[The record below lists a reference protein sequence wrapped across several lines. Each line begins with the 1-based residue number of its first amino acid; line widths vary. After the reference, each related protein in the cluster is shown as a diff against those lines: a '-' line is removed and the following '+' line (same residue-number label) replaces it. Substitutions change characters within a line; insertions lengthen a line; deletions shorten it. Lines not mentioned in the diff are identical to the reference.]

1 MSRMKSK
8 DTPLAEL
15 TLRKYERPYKLK
27 GRDLA
32 TKICLSLGLLQPGD
46 SRDVVVDVFYA
57 LLLHEKLTAI
67 QIEDEVI
74 ALRKKH
80 KLAMQGIA
88 ASNLRRQLRR
98 LRELFLV
105 EKIGTEYRIN
115 ERETLSNIYKEKIEQ
130 FLLRSITERLS
141 EYFAAADNEFFGKT
155 ADARPGKKAEQKE

>member
-1 MSRMKSK
+1 M
-8 DTPLAEL
+8 
-15 TLRKYERPYKLK
+15 
-27 GRDLA
+27 
-32 TKICLSLGLLQPGD
+32 
-46 SRDVVVDVFYA
+46 VVDVFYA
-57 LLLHEKLTAI
+57 LLLHEKLTAV